1 MRTVT
6 CYAGVTQQNLSKKP
20 SLFHSLTLFLV
31 AGNSPVVKLESGQ
44 GSFHQLAVSAFNS
57 LSFCLTLSL
66 FPLLLVHKRS
76 A

>member
-6 CYAGVTQQNLSKKP
+6 CYAGVKQQNLSKINLFV
-20 SLFHSLTLFLV
+20 SLSLFLV